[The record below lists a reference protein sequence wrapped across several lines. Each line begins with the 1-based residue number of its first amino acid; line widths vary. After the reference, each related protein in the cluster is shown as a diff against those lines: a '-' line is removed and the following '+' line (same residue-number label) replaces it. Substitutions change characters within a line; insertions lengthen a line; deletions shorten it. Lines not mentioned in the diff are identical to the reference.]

1 MRLQTVEQWLGK
13 DNTIGID
20 IWHKKYQQND
30 ETFMQWIDR
39 VSGGNP
45 TIAKLI
51 EEKKFLFG
59 GRILSNRGMQNQ
71 GRKITYS
78 NCYVIEP
85 PQDNIESIF
94 ETASRLA
101 RTFSYGGGCGI
112 DISKLSPRGAKIN
125 NSAKETTGAVSFM
138 ELYNLVTGLIGQNGR
153 RGALMLSIDCNHPD
167 LEEFISIKN
176 DLDKVTKANISVK
189 VTDEFMEAVI
199 NETNYNLT
207 FVREETGEEI
217 NKLVYAPA
225 IFEQL
230 CKNNWDYAEPG
241 LLFWDR
247 IKNYNLLSNDPDFEY
262 AGVNPCAEEPLPAGG
277 SCLLGSINLS
287 EFVTGFKTFDFEGF
301 LDTVRA
307 AVIGLNEVLD
317 EGLELHPLEE
327 QRQSVAQWRQIGLGI
342 FGLADMLI
350 KMGITYGSNESIAL
364 CDEIGMHMIDMA
376 LNTSAELAS
385 IKGTYPRFDKEL
397 IISNDFFA
405 KNSFLDTREK
415 VEKYGLRNSQ
425 LLTIAPTG
433 SLSTMLGVSGG
444 IEPMYDTHYM
454 RKTESLHNEDKYY
467 KVYTP
472 IVKEYLDSLEDIA
485 VDLNGDY
492 ILPDRFITAKTLAPI
507 KRINMQSVWQKHI
520 DASISSTV
528 NLPEEATVEQVI
540 NLYKDAWKKGLKGL
554 TIFRDKCAR
563 IGILTEVPK
572 EEPKPIRTEE
582 EEKIIE
588 KIECDDTTQWLTL
601 DIIHPIT
608 RNELGSRLSG
618 TSYVKQTACGKLY
631 ITINRDDDDNL
642 VEVFIDPGK
651 SGGCVANAES
661 LGRFASA
668 CMRGGMAVDAI
679 VDITK
684 GVKCSACTKAKG
696 RNKKVDGLSC
706 GDIVAR
712 TIEEEYKRYHCSE
725 KRDDSVATLPYLAQ
739 FENFNDAAM
748 EATTKANKIGTDFLA
763 SLDEASNEIMNF
775 LNNKCPE
782 CGEPISNQGGCNI
795 CLNCGFSKCD

>member
-1 MRLQTVEQWLGK
+1 MRIKTIEQWIGE
-13 DNTIGID
+13 DNKVGLD

-30 ETFMQWIDR
+30 ESFTQWLDR

-45 TIAKLI
+45 VIRQLI
-51 EEKKFLFG
+51 IEKKFLFG
-59 GRILSNRGMQNQ
+59 GRILSNRGLQNQ

-153 RGALMLSIDCNHPD
+153 RGALMLSIDCTHPD
-167 LEEFISIKN
+167 LEEFISVKN
-176 DLDKVTKANISVK
+176 DLNSITKANISVK
-189 VTDEFMEAVI
+189 ITDEFMQAVI
-199 NETNYNLT
+199 NDDDFDLI

-217 NKLVYAPA
+217 IKRVNAKV
-225 IFEQL
+225 IFEKL
-230 CKNNWDYAEPG
+230 CRNNWDFAEPG
-241 LLFWDR
+241 MLFWDK
-247 IKNYNLLSNDPDFEY
+247 IKSHNLLSNNPNFEY

-277 SCLLGSINLS
+277 SCLLGSINLA
-287 EFVTGFKTFDFEGF
+287 EFVDNGKFNKDDF
-301 LDTVRA
+301 LYTVRS
-307 AVIGLNEVLD
+307 AVIALNEVLD

-327 QRQSVAQWRQIGLGI
+327 QINSVRDWRQIGLGI
-342 FGLADMLI
+342 FGLGDMLI
-350 KMGITYGSNESIAL
+350 KMGVVYGSEAAIDICDGIGLYMINEAIK
-364 CDEIGMHMIDMA
+364 
-376 LNTSAELAS
+376 TSAEIAKL
-385 IKGTYPRFDKEL
+385 KGSYPNYDKEL
-397 IISNDFFA
+397 MLRNNFF
-405 KNSFLDTREK
+405 NENTLYETRRL

-433 SLSTMLGVSGG
+433 SLSTMLGVTGG
-444 IEPMYDTHYM
+444 IEPMYDTHYV
-454 RKTESLHNEDKYY
+454 RKTEALHNKDQYY
-467 KVYTP
+467 TIFTP
-472 IVKEYLDSLEDIA
+472 IVDEYMKKNNITNVED
-485 VDLNGDY
+485 
-492 ILPDRFITAKTLAPI
+492 LPGYFVTAKTLAPMN
-507 KRINMQSVWQKHI
+507 RIGMQAVWQKHI

-528 NLPEEATVEQVI
+528 NLHESATVEDVMI
-540 NLYKDAWKKGLKGL
+540 LYKDAWKKGLKGI

-563 IGILTEVPK
+563 TGILSEAPK
-572 EEPKPIRTEE
+572 QEENPIRTDEE
-582 EEKIIE
+582 QALIE
-588 KIECDDTTQWLTL
+588 KIECGDMNIDPATPWSPHPSLILDT
-601 DIIHPIT
+601 IHPIT
-608 RNELGSRLSG
+608 RDDLGSRLNG

-631 ITINRDDDDNL
+631 ITINRDEDDNL

-684 GVKCSACTKAKG
+684 GVKCAACTKAKG

-712 TIEEEYKRYHCSE
+712 TIEEEYKRYHCAQ
-725 KRDDSVATLPYLAQ
+725 RDDSVSTLPYLSQVA
-739 FENFNDAAM
+739 NMISGSIDAY
-748 EATTKANKIGTDFLA
+748 KIKPSMTIAVD
-763 SLDEASNEIMNF
+763 SVY
-775 LNNKCPE
+775 NNACPE
-782 CGEPISNQGGCNI
+782 CGEQIANEGGCVI
-795 CLNCGFSKCD
+795 CKDCGWSKCD